1 MKKFTSKKLTAYV
14 MAALMAGSAML
25 GTSFGAS
32 TAEAAV
38 KVNPIA
44 GISEDFIKGADVS
57 MIPELERLGGKFY
70 DNGVEKDCLTIL
82 QEKGINWVRVRIWN
96 DPYSYGP
103 NGNGGG
109 VTDEKK
115 ALEVAKRAKALG
127 MKVLV
132 DFHYSDWWADPGKQY
147 PPKAWENHNA
157 KQLAKDVY
165 KYTAKVMKDFN
176 AAGVTPDMVQIGN
189 ELNNGMLW
197 PVCKTDTPEGYKAL
211 ADAIAQGLKAV
222 KDNDPNNQVIRMVHL
237 ANGNNNALYRSFF
250 DELIVNNGVN
260 DFDVIGFS
268 YYPFWHGSMEELS
281 YNMNDMVDRYGKD
294 VIVVETAYAFTNE
307 QGDAQKNCAGPT
319 EEAIAGYKSTVQGQ
333 ASGLHD
339 VMEHVSNVK
348 NGKGKGIFYWE
359 PDWIPV
365 EGAGWKAGEGN
376 EWENLAM
383 FDFKGNALES
393 LDVFKMVSDQS
404 KPVVEYK
411 VKEIEAALVTG
422 SVGQPVEMPKKVSV
436 VYENDVVK
444 SMPVVWENAEPVF
457 DAAGKYTVK
466 GTVNGVAGK
475 TAVASINVIKKVNLV
490 KNGTFENGDLNGWT
504 ITGDKDAVNTVSSAG
519 DARGKS
525 AMHYWA
531 DKGFKFKA
539 TQSFTGLK
547 DGKYTV
553 SCWTQGGGGQHYY
566 TLMVQTSKGEQSA
579 VIADTGWNDWHQW
592 VIRDVEIKDGKAT
605 IGIDMVANAGNW
617 GSIDDVE
624 FYLQE

>member
-1 MKKFTSKKLTAYV
+1 
-14 MAALMAGSAML
+14 
-25 GTSFGAS
+25 
-32 TAEAAV
+32 
-38 KVNPIA
+38 
-44 GISEDFIKGADVS
+44 
-57 MIPELERLGGKFY
+57 
-70 DNGVEKDCLTIL
+70 
-82 QEKGINWVRVRIWN
+82 
-96 DPYSYGP
+96 
-103 NGNGGG
+103 
-109 VTDEKK
+109 
-115 ALEVAKRAKALG
+115 
-127 MKVLV
+127 
-132 DFHYSDWWADPGKQY
+132 
-147 PPKAWENHNA
+147 
-157 KQLAKDVY
+157 
-165 KYTAKVMKDFN
+165 MKDFN

-222 KDNDPNNQVIRMVHL
+222 KDNDPNHQVTRMVHL

-383 FDFKGNALES
+383 FDFQGNALES

>member
-1 MKKFTSKKLTAYV
+1 MKKFTNKKLTAYV

-32 TAEAAV
+32 SAEAAV

-44 GISEDFIKGADVS
+44 GISDDFIKGADVS

-147 PPKAWENHNA
+147 PPKAWENHGA

-165 KYTAKVMKDFN
+165 NYTAKVMKDFN

-211 ADAIAQGLKAV
+211 AEAIAQGLKAV
-222 KDNDPNNQVIRMVHL
+222 KDNDPNHQVTRMVHL

-339 VMEHVSNVK
+339 VMEHVANVK

-383 FDFKGNALES
+383 FDFQGNALES
-393 LDVFKMVSDQS
+393 LDVFKMVSDKS

-475 TAVASINVIKKVNLV
+475 TAIASVDVIKKVNLV
-490 KNGTFENGDLNGWT
+490 KNGTFENGDLSGWT
-504 ITGDKDAVNTVSSAG
+504 ITGDTSAVNTVSSAG

-592 VIRDVEIKDGKAT
+592 VIRDVEVKDGKAT

>member
-44 GISEDFIKGADVS
+44 GISDDFIKGADVS

-115 ALEVAKRAKALG
+115 ALEVATRAKALG

-147 PPKAWENHNA
+147 PPKAWENHGA

-165 KYTAKVMKDFN
+165 NYTAKVMKDFN

-383 FDFKGNALES
+383 FDFQGNALES

-404 KPVVEYK
+404 KPVAEYK

>member
-44 GISEDFIKGADVS
+44 GISDDFIKGADVS

-115 ALEVAKRAKALG
+115 ALEVATRAKALG

-132 DFHYSDWWADPGKQY
+132 DFHNSDWWADPGKQY
-147 PPKAWENHNA
+147 PPKAWENHGA

-165 KYTAKVMKDFN
+165 NYTAKVMKDFN

-197 PVCKTDTPEGYKAL
+197 PVCKTATPEGYKAL

-339 VMEHVSNVK
+339 VMEHVPNV
-348 NGKGKGIFYWE
+348 
-359 PDWIPV
+359 
-365 EGAGWKAGEGN
+365 
-376 EWENLAM
+376 
-383 FDFKGNALES
+383 
-393 LDVFKMVSDQS
+393 
-404 KPVVEYK
+404 
-411 VKEIEAALVTG
+411 
-422 SVGQPVEMPKKVSV
+422 
-436 VYENDVVK
+436 
-444 SMPVVWENAEPVF
+444 
-457 DAAGKYTVK
+457 
-466 GTVNGVAGK
+466 
-475 TAVASINVIKKVNLV
+475 
-490 KNGTFENGDLNGWT
+490 
-504 ITGDKDAVNTVSSAG
+504 
-519 DARGKS
+519 
-525 AMHYWA
+525 
-531 DKGFKFKA
+531 
-539 TQSFTGLK
+539 
-547 DGKYTV
+547 
-553 SCWTQGGGGQHYY
+553 
-566 TLMVQTSKGEQSA
+566 
-579 VIADTGWNDWHQW
+579 
-592 VIRDVEIKDGKAT
+592 
-605 IGIDMVANAGNW
+605 
-617 GSIDDVE
+617 
-624 FYLQE
+624 